1 MVSLQSSQSLLQVS
15 RSLLDVLSLFSGQ
28 LVQVL
33 IDRCRRLNAVT
44 DTVQTSH
51 QLSSKR
57 EVGVSG
63 GVRCTELQTLS
74 LRVGAGNRDADTG
87 GTVTLRVHH
96 VDGSLVAGNQTLVR
110 VHGRVGERQNSGGV
124 LNQTANVPACGVR
137 EVSVAALVVE
147 EGLAVL
153 PQRLVA
159 VHTGAVVT
167 EHGLGHEGHG
177 LAPCVCGALDDVLE
191 LQQVVSSLGEGV
203 ELVVDFCLAG
213 CAHLVVATLNLKAD
227 LVHCYAHCVTQVSL
241 LVDGGDGEVAALDGG
256 LVAQVAALF
265 LAAGVPGS
273 LIGVDLEEYGVRLDL
288 VADVLED
295 EEFSLGCEER
305 GVCNAGGLQVRLGT
319 LSDAAGVT
327 VVGLAGAGVHDGADD
342 DQGLLNAEGV
352 NVRGLNVGNQLHV
365 GLCNALEAANGGA
378 VKKLA
383 VDEEI
388 VINRLSGQVEVLLH
402 AGHVGESDINEDY
415 FFVLDKV
422 ENFLGAGKHE
432 DCSLFD

>member
-1 MVSLQSSQSLLQVS
+1 MVSLQSSQRLFQVS

-44 DTVQTSH
+44 DTVQASH
-51 QLSSKR
+51 QLSSEC

-63 GVRCTELQTLS
+63 GVRCAELQALS
-74 LRVGAGNRDADTG
+74 LRVGAGN
-87 GTVTLRVHH
+87 RVHH

-124 LNQTANVPACGVR
+124 LNQTANVPACDVR
-137 EVSVAALVVE
+137 EVSVAALIVE

-167 EHGLGHEGHG
+167 EHRLRHEGHG
-177 LAPCVCGALDDVLE
+177 LAPSVCGAFDDVLE

-213 CAHLVVATLNLKAD
+213 CAHLVVATLNLKAN
-227 LVHCYAHCVTQVSL
+227 LVQSNAHCVTQVSL
-241 LVDGGDGEVAALDGG
+241 LINRSNREVTALNRS
-256 LVAQVAALF
+256 LVTQVATLF
-265 LAAGVPGS
+265 LAAAVPVRFVRVN
-273 LIGVDLEEYGVRLDL
+273 LVEHRIRLDL

-295 EEFSLGCEER
+295 EELSLRGEEC
-305 GVCNAGGLQVRLGT
+305 GVCNAGGLQVSLSA

-352 NVRGLNVGNQLHV
+352 NVRGLNIG
-365 GLCNALEAANGGA
+365 
-378 VKKLA
+378 
-383 VDEEI
+383 D
-388 VINRLSGQVEVLLH
+388 
-402 AGHVGESDINEDY
+402 
-415 FFVLDKV
+415 
-422 ENFLGAGKHE
+422 
-432 DCSLFD
+432 